1 MKEWQKEE
9 DPEIKKIMKKWMKS
23 DPTGM
28 IKMMKIFMDKN
39 NKELKEVI
47 DWVKNE
53 LNKEN
58 NDGQN
63 LVCMDT
69 TDDEDIDEEGNSM
82 YMC

>member
-1 MKEWQKEE
+1 
-9 DPEIKKIMKKWMKS
+9 MKKWMKS

-58 NDGQN
+58 NDG
-63 LVCMDT
+63 
-69 TDDEDIDEEGNSM
+69 
-82 YMC
+82 